1 MAADARIQLHRDGN
15 LEWFLSVR
23 YAFDMTTGAISCNQE
38 AYIDRF
44 LRKYGLDVAHE
55 SWYGSRSFAFA
66 GETKQAL
73 RAGIFCIFDI
83 RFIE

>member
-1 MAADARIQLHRDGN
+1 
-15 LEWFLSVR
+15 
-23 YAFDMTTGAISCNQE
+23 MTTGAIGCNQE

-73 RAGIFCIFDI
+73 RAGIFYEQ
-83 RFIE
+83 IELQAKLLNYFLGSNKSNINQMSRADKN